1 VGDCAVVE
9 VVEVLV
15 VVGDCAVV
23 LVVDVEVLVEVEVD
37 VDVVGT
43 DVVSGVGIQLVK
55 GEPVGSVPK
64 PVL

>member
-1 VGDCAVVE
+1 VVVE
-9 VVEVLV
+9 L
-15 VVGDCAVV
+15 GIDAVV
-23 LVVDVEVLVEVEVD
+23 LVVEVEV
-37 VDVVGT
+37 VVVVVT